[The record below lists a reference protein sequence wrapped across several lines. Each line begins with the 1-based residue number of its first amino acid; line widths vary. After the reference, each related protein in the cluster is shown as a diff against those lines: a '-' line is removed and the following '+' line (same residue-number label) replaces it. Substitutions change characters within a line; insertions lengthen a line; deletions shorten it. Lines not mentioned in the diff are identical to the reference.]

1 MKIKFFSLMILT
13 GLLFSCNSEEITEQ
27 EYQQLEQTIENGV
40 TRSIEEEECWR
51 IPCDNNYT
59 YPAPISGN
67 IYWVIKYDPSLKNDE
82 IDCIRQQYFNCFS
95 YLRMHTTVH
104 PDPQIDNWTSTGTAP
119 EPDDEVSTTSCND
132 PRLNQACGD

>member
-1 MKIKFFSLMILT
+1 MKTRIFPLLLLT
-13 GLLFSCNSEEITEQ
+13 TLLFACNSEEIVEQ
-27 EYQQLEQTIENGV
+27 EDQQLIHTIENDV

-59 YPAPISGN
+59 YPAALSGT
-67 IYWVIKYDPSLKNDE
+67 IYWVIKYDPSLKVDE
-82 IDCIRQQYFNCFS
+82 IDCIRQQYFNCFD
-95 YLRMHTTVH
+95 YLRMSTTEH
-104 PDPQIDNWTSTGTAP
+104 PDPQMDNWTSTGVEP